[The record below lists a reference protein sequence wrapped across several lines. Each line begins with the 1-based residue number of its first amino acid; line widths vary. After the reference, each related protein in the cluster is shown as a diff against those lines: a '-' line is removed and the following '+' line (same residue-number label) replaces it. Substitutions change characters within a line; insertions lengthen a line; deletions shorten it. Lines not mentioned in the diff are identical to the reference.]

1 MYSMNNNQIR
11 SDNSDYSCSLMQDPY
26 KMQYLACLHK
36 FNTEEIPD
44 GYSVDEIE
52 EMIEFLVQVQ
62 QELKFKNNCLMT
74 PPLYSGTL
82 E

>member
-1 MYSMNNNQIR
+1 
-11 SDNSDYSCSLMQDPY
+11 MQDPH
-26 KMQYLACLHK
+26 KRQYLACLHK

-52 EMIEFLVQVQ
+52 EMIEFLVRVQ

-74 PPLYSGTL
+74 PPLY
-82 E
+82 